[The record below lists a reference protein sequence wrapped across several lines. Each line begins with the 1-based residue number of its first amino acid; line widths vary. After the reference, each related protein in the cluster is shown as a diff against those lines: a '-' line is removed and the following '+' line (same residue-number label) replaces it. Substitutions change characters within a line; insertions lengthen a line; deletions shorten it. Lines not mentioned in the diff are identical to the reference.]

1 MGRYNRLVPRLKKLN
16 IKKKTFSLFSILVC
30 TIVPLIAS
38 CSTSPLKENVV
49 SSSVKNF
56 FTSNLWVNSFSKVIF
71 GYPDYPLTREM
82 VEEIPYA
89 SLRIKI
95 GKGPAGLMILQEKE
109 DEKYSWVS
117 KDSVLI
123 KIQDGRIV
131 RTSNL
136 NNDLVDYYYA
146 EDIVFEGLVKGNI
159 QLKVTSG
166 NITLRDLIKG
176 NISFKEIINLEKD
189 KYYYSTRA
197 ISLANPVVRGL
208 NVQVY
213 TKKEANQVIEILGRK
228 YEVILIKE
236 IVENKKIAWKHE
248 NLYWVDPE
256 TGFVWKSLQQIAPN
270 VPPISLEITK
280 APSI

>member
-1 MGRYNRLVPRLKKLN
+1 MISAKIKKLN
-16 IKKKTFSLFSILVC
+16 IKKKKFSLFSILVC
-30 TIVPLIAS
+30 TIVPLITS

-49 SSSVKNF
+49 SNSVKNF

-146 EDIVFEGLVKGNI
+146 DDIVFEGLVKGNI
-159 QLKVTSG
+159 QLKETSE

-176 NISFKEIINLEKD
+176 NISFKEIINLKKD

-213 TKKEANQVIEILGRK
+213 TKKEANEVIEILDRK

>member
-1 MGRYNRLVPRLKKLN
+1 MLGLKKLN

-30 TIVPLIAS
+30 TVVPFIAS

-49 SSSVKNF
+49 SNSVKNF

-95 GKGPAGLMILQEKE
+95 GIGPAGLMILQEKE

-159 QLKVTSG
+159 QLKETSE

-176 NISFKEIINLEKD
+176 NISFKEIINLKKD

-213 TKKEANQVIEILGRK
+213 TKKEATEVIEILDRK

-280 APSI
+280 APSL

>member
-1 MGRYNRLVPRLKKLN
+1 MLGLKKLN

-176 NISFKEIINLEKD
+176 NISFREIINLEKD
-189 KYYYSTRA
+189 KYYYSTRS

-213 TKKEANQVIEILGRK
+213 TKKEANEVIEILGRK

-236 IVENKKIAWKHE
+236 IVENKKIEWKHE

-256 TGFVWKSLQQIAPN
+256 TGFVCKTLQQIPPN

-280 APSI
+280 APSL

>member
-1 MGRYNRLVPRLKKLN
+1 MLSLKKLN

-30 TIVPLIAS
+30 TVVLFIAS
-38 CSTSPLKENVV
+38 CSTGPLKENVA
-49 SSSVKNF
+49 SNSVKNF

-213 TKKEANQVIEILGRK
+213 TKKEANEVIEILGRK

-280 APSI
+280 APSL

>member
-1 MGRYNRLVPRLKKLN
+1 MLSLKKLN

-213 TKKEANQVIEILGRK
+213 TKKEANEVIEILGRK

-280 APSI
+280 APSL

>member
-1 MGRYNRLVPRLKKLN
+1 MPRLKKLN

-30 TIVPLIAS
+30 TVVPFIAS
-38 CSTSPLKENVV
+38 CSTGPLKENVV
-49 SSSVKNF
+49 SNSVKNF
-56 FTSNLWVNSFSKVIF
+56 FSSNLWVNSFSKVIF

-146 EDIVFEGLVKGNI
+146 EDIVFEELVKGNI

-176 NISFKEIINLEKD
+176 NISFKEIINLKKD
-189 KYYYSTRA
+189 KS
-197 ISLANPVVRGL
+197 IS
-208 NVQVY
+208 
-213 TKKEANQVIEILGRK
+213 
-228 YEVILIKE
+228 
-236 IVENKKIAWKHE
+236 
-248 NLYWVDPE
+248 
-256 TGFVWKSLQQIAPN
+256 F
-270 VPPISLEITK
+270 
-280 APSI
+280 

>member
-1 MGRYNRLVPRLKKLN
+1 MISAKIKKLN
-16 IKKKTFSLFSILVC
+16 IKKKKFSLFSILVC

-49 SSSVKNF
+49 SNSVKNF

-146 EDIVFEGLVKGNI
+146 EDI
-159 QLKVTSG
+159 
-166 NITLRDLIKG
+166 DY
-176 NISFKEIINLEKD
+176 IIAPKFD
-189 KYYYSTRA
+189 
-197 ISLANPVVRGL
+197 
-208 NVQVY
+208 
-213 TKKEANQVIEILGRK
+213 TKHHGF
-228 YEVILIKE
+228 
-236 IVENKKIAWKHE
+236 
-248 NLYWVDPE
+248 PP
-256 TGFVWKSLQQIAPN
+256 FVWKTTVKVTGKGIKLK
-270 VPPISLEITK
+270 EG
-280 APSI
+280 